1 MQKGAAMS
9 STHVVRQGDCLSS
22 IADRYGH
29 FWETIWNHPDNGALK
44 ELRQDPNVL
53 LPGDEVFVPERQE
66 KEESGATAA
75 RHRFKKKGVPA
86 KIRLKIMQEPPPD
99 SGDSEESGDVIRS
112 SAQTPQDEVRADLPY
127 RLDIDGQVS
136 EGSTDS
142 EGMIEFVIPPGARRG
157 KIILEPNTTRARE
170 IPLMLGSLDP
180 ISENRGVK
188 QRLANLGFD
197 CGSCADD
204 ELSEKVEAALRFFQE
219 EYELEVTGVIDD
231 ATRNKLKEV
240 HGS

>member
-1 MQKGAAMS
+1 MS
-9 STHVVRQGDCLSS
+9 SKHVVRQGDCLSS

-29 FWETIWNHPDNGALK
+29 FWETIWNHPDNAALK

-53 LPGDEVFVPERQE
+53 LPGDEVIVPDREE

-86 KIRLKIMQEPPPD
+86 KIRLKIMREPPPD
-99 SGDSEESGDVIRS
+99 NGDSEESGDVIRS

-180 ISENRGVK
+180 ISENRGIK

-197 CGSCADD
+197 CGSCSDD
-204 ELSEKVEAALRFFQE
+204 EMSEKVEAALRFFQE